1 MAEAADSKSTSSGRR
16 QMSPEEL
23 QIIHSTLDW
32 RPNVHRGVAEADA
45 ADEFRADVWDR
56 SDNFQKPTPQNSKIP
71 ILRPGE
77 LSLMHCNLN
86 GDLDFK
92 DMWKDISGNV
102 RNLPNVDP
110 MKDLW
115 AMMGNVYDHGNYCEF
130 LLGMYEVENKPVLD
144 FKRMSGDGFVM
155 DGFFRNVKKSL
166 MEANKE
172 LIIDVEED
180 DGDDVFEDY
189 SDDESVD
196 GKDSEDN
203 AHLTSYGY
211 LQLSYDENLVASW
224 IEKIKTRHV
233 EDKNHMMG
241 LMAYNASHNE
251 NLEIIVRKGGRDLRD
266 LTRLLLEES
275 NSAAL
280 VRNTSAL
287 VAAVTSVDDCS
298 GDGYDA
304 AFIEAIF
311 EAMHYWVP
319 NNGRKNTQKASA
331 TFEITE
337 SRETVANLVQTIYNL
352 KSFVK
357 EDDITKKANLLKDEQ
372 KSNIVAYLKKQDSSA
387 PVDFLLHVLNTE

>member
-1 MAEAADSKSTSSGRR
+1 
-16 QMSPEEL
+16 MSPEEL

-71 ILRPGE
+71 TLRPGE

-251 NLEIIVRKGGRDLRD
+251 NLEIIVRKGGKDLRD

-287 VAAVTSVDDCS
+287 VAAVTSVDDCR

-352 KSFVK
+352 KSFVS